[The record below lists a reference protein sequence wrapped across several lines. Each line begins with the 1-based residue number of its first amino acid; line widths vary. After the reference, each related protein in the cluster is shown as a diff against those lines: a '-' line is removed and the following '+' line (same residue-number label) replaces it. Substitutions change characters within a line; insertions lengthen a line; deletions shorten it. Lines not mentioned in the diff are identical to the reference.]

1 LLLHGLKGCRA
12 ERMGETAAILLLL
25 PGERIEAKLKIARHQ
40 PLHAVAIEADQ
51 LAQEADGKEVR
62 SSAFL
67 LDDDLGQH
75 RVREIFAGLC
85 IIDDEVPLR
94 PHHFG
99 EVFKRHIGARVGVIE
114 PAVRVFLDDDRAA
127 LLVGIPCHVSLG
139 SLALGGNA
147 KAIHTATARSLARS
161 LCPAPK
167 GFPHLWPPA
176 KRRLPLKESLRYE
189 LRSPAK
195 WRTVC
200 KTRML

>member
-1 LLLHGLKGCRA
+1 MGVPGGWSFLFSPGATPENGLK
-12 ERMGETAAILLLL
+12 EI
-25 PGERIEAKLKIARHQ
+25 
-40 PLHAVAIEADQ
+40 
-51 LAQEADGKEVR
+51 R

-75 RVREIFAGLC
+75 RVRKIFAGLG

-127 LLVGIPCHVSLG
+127 LLVGIPCHVSLD

-161 LCPAPK
+161 LCAAPEALPHPFGRPPSV
-167 GFPHLWPPA
+167 GFH
-176 KRRLPLKESLRYE
+176 
-189 LRSPAK
+189 
-195 WRTVC
+195 
-200 KTRML
+200 